1 MRNALLILTAIC
13 FFSVTLWGQYPVVP
27 KTGEGRY
34 DRSSETVFLPN
45 RIFTHPS
52 VFFKDGQTDVRPMRK
67 WWRAPVR
74 TVAPVPSPLLK
85 EEDIQAILLPGKG
98 NRPFDP
104 SFMEDSPRA
113 ERSLVKTTILLT
125 GRPDGMAIERS
136 VFPPV
141 ANCRLTDQILDY
153 LSPREEMNFLLPAK
167 KKASTLFP

>member
-1 MRNALLILTAIC
+1 MRNALLILTAVS

-74 TVAPVPSPLLK
+74 TVASLPYSLLEK
-85 EEDIQAILLPGKG
+85 EDVQAILLPGKG
-98 NRPFDP
+98 NP
-104 SFMEDSPRA
+104 SFLQDSPGA
-113 ERSLVKTTILLT
+113 ERSFVKTTALLT

-136 VFPPV
+136 VFPPTS
-141 ANCRLTDQILDY
+141 NCRLTHQILDH
-153 LSPREEMNFLLPAK
+153 LRPRDEMDFLLPANER
-167 KKASTLFP
+167 ASTLFP